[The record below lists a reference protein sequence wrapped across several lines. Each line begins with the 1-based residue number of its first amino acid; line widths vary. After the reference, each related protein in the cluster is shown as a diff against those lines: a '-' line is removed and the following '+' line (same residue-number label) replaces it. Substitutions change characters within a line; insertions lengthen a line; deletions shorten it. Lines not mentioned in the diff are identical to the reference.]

1 MRIVSHESEAAAITR
16 EWRAGGFSIGFVPT
30 MGALHEGH
38 LSLVREA
45 GARCSRVVVSI
56 FVNPNQFGP
65 GEDLG
70 RYPRRLDADCAML
83 AGEGADLVFAP
94 LPETVYPP
102 GFSTFVEVT
111 GLTEG
116 LCGSSRPGH
125 FRGVTTV
132 CCVLFNMLGPD
143 VAVFG
148 EKDFQQLAVIRRMVR
163 DLRLSPEIVQCPV
176 IREADGLAMSSRNAY
191 LSREE
196 REQAAFIHRGLMA
209 ASNAAEEGGT
219 RIEALKDAFRKVL
232 SGAPL
237 LSLSYLE
244 AVDPDSLEP
253 VENLDRT
260 VRLLTAVYAGSTRLI
275 DNISLEPPRHS
286 RRTGC

>member
-1 MRIVSHESEAAAITR
+1 MRVTNLECEAAAITR
-16 EWRAGGFSIGFVPT
+16 EWSAAGSTIGLVPT

-45 GARCSRVVVSI
+45 GARCGKVVVSI
-56 FVNPNQFGP
+56 FVNPSQFGP

-70 RYPRRLDADCAML
+70 RYPRMLDEDCGLL

-94 LPETVYPP
+94 TPETVYPR

-111 GLTEG
+111 GLTDR
-116 LCGSSRPGH
+116 LCGASRPGH

-132 CCVLFNMLGPD
+132 CCALFNMIGPD

-148 EKDFQQLAVIRRMVR
+148 EKDFQQLAVVRRMVT
-163 DLRLSPEIVQCPV
+163 DLRLKPEIVQCPIV
-176 IREADGLAMSSRNAY
+176 READGLAMSSRNTY
-191 LSREE
+191 LSARE
-196 REQAAFIHRGLMA
+196 REQAAFIYRGLKAVSEA
-209 ASNAAEEGGT
+209 AGEGET
-219 RIEALKDAFRKVL
+219 VLETLKAVFRNVL

-244 AVDPDSLEP
+244 AVDPDTLEP
-253 VENLDRT
+253 AENLDRT

-275 DNISLEPPRHS
+275 DNISLEPPHPS

>member
-1 MRIVSHESEAAAITR
+1 MRVVNRECEAIAITR
-16 EWRAGGFSIGFVPT
+16 EWSSGGNTIGFVPT

-38 LSLVREA
+38 FSLVREA
-45 GARCSRVVVSI
+45 GARCGKVVVSI
-56 FVNPNQFGP
+56 FVNPAQFGA

-70 RYPRRLDADCAML
+70 RYPRMLDVDCGLL

-94 LPETVYPP
+94 TPEAVYPP
-102 GFSTFVEVT
+102 GFSTFVEVK
-111 GLTEG
+111 GLTAG
-116 LCGSSRPGH
+116 LCGASRPGH

-132 CCVLFNMLGPD
+132 CCALFNIIGPD

-148 EKDFQQLAVIRRMVR
+148 EKDFQQLAVIRRMVS
-163 DLRLSPEIVQCPV
+163 DLRLKPEIVQCPTV
-176 IREADGLAMSSRNAY
+176 READGLAMSSRNAY
-191 LSREE
+191 LSPEE
-196 REQAAFIHRGLMA
+196 RAQAALIYSALTT
-209 ASNAAEEGGT
+209 ASNAVGEGET
-219 RIEALKDAFRKVL
+219 DLEALKTAFRKVL

-253 VENLDRT
+253 AENLDKT
-260 VRLLTAVYAGSTRLI
+260 VRLLAAVYAGSTRLI
-275 DNISLEPPRHS
+275 DNISLEPPHHS